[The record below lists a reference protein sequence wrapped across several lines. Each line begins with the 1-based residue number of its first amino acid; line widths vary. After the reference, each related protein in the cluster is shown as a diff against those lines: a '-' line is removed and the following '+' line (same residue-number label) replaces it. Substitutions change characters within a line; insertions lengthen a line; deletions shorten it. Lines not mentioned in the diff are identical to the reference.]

1 MQCYLTVPH
10 SKQLK
15 WSLYSWQLTLLY
27 FVIEVITLAQR
38 TETFH
43 LFLFSFLGS
52 ENLVSQYRD
61 HASPSPS
68 SSSVP
73 FIGKDK
79 RRWDFPDGSVVK
91 NLPCNG
97 RDARLIPGWGANI
110 PHCLRPGTAKKKKIT
125 DKRG

>member
-1 MQCYLTVPH
+1 MPH
-10 SKQLK
+10 SKELK
-15 WSLYSWQLTLLY
+15 WSLYSWQLTLPY
-27 FVIEVITLAQR
+27 FVIEVTLAQR

-43 LFLFSFLGS
+43 LFPFSFLGS

-61 HASPSPS
+61 HVSPSPS

-97 RDARLIPGWGANI
+97 RDAGLIPGWGANI
-110 PHCLRPGTAKKKKIT
+110 PHGLRPGTAKKKIQTKEG
-125 DKRG
+125 R